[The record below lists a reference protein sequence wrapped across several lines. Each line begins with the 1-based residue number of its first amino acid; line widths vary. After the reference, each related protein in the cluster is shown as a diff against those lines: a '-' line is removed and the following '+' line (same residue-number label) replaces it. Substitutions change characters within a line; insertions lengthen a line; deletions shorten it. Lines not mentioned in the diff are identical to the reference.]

1 MTETSA
7 AAPAADDH
15 STDAIVSAHGLTKR
29 FGDEVAVDDLTL
41 SVPAGTIF
49 GFIGPSGSGKTTT
62 VRLLTGVQSP
72 TSGDVSVF
80 GVAPSEFTERERG
93 RIGYMPQLSVL
104 FPHLSIMENLKFV
117 ASIYGMPWGRRS
129 RLNQALDF
137 VELRQDRR
145 KRLRHASG
153 GMQRRLALAAALVNE
168 PQLLFLDEPTTGID
182 PVLRRKF
189 WDHFESLRAE
199 GRTLFI
205 TTQYVGEA
213 AYCDRIGVLRNGKLL
228 TVDTPEGLRRQAFG
242 GEVIDLIVT
251 DRIDQDLIT
260 DVARLDDVLHAQRTR
275 VDGRG
280 MRITVEDADP
290 VIPRLQQWLM
300 GRDVHVESIDR
311 YLPPFDD
318 VFVKL
323 VQAEGASELESL
335 SAASGAAEPPV
346 IAHADERDEPA
357 PMSADDIAVDRDR
370 ERTPGAD
377 TAAPDTP
384 PPAEPTPPAEPAPH
398 ADPADPVEPAEP
410 AEPVEPTAAAKPA
423 APEEADT
430 TGARPQRPTT
440 PPPEDPPG
448 SREDASATD
457 KDGQR

>member
-1 MTETSA
+1 MTETSTTSTA
-7 AAPAADDH
+7 TDDD
-15 STDAIVSAHGLTKR
+15 SVNEIVVAHGLTKR
-29 FGDEVAVDDLTL
+29 FGDEVAVDDLTM

-62 VRLLTGVQSP
+62 VRLLTGVQNP

-80 GVAPSEFTERERG
+80 GIAPASFTERERS

-104 FPHLSIMENLKFV
+104 FPHLSIIENLRFV

-129 RLNQALDF
+129 RLNQALEF
-137 VELRQDRR
+137 VELKQDRR

-189 WDHFESLRAE
+189 WDHFEALRDE
-199 GRTLFI
+199 GRTLFV

-213 AYCDRIGVLRNGKLL
+213 AYCDRIGVLRNGRLL

-242 GEVIDLIVT
+242 GEVIDLIVA

-260 DVARLDDVLHAQRTR
+260 EVAQLDYVAHAQRTR

-280 MRITVEDADP
+280 MRITVDDADP
-290 VIPRLQQWLM
+290 VIPRLQQWLV

-323 VQAEGASELESL
+323 VQSEGATELDSV
-335 SAASGAAEPPV
+335 SAAVGDTEPTVVTAPEQSDPSPPASADQIEGSRKTVSEGPDGPVSPPQAEADAPADRETADGATATRVPV
-346 IAHADERDEPA
+346 DTETADDTASTPA
-357 PMSADDIAVDRDR
+357 PADRKIGATRVD
-370 ERTPGAD
+370 
-377 TAAPDTP
+377 
-384 PPAEPTPPAEPAPH
+384 
-398 ADPADPVEPAEP
+398 
-410 AEPVEPTAAAKPA
+410 
-423 APEEADT
+423 
-430 TGARPQRPTT
+430 RPTT
-440 PPPEDPPG
+440 PPPEQPPDT
-448 SREDASATD
+448 REQAPTTD
-457 KDGQR
+457 EDRR